1 MFASRI
7 YGFFVLCRLI
17 YKDFVSGGGGSPA
30 DGQQVVFDYTGYNES
45 GTIVDSSYRKGR
57 AAEVRL
63 GINGLIPGRGGY
75 AGMMALAVSHAVLA
89 AHDSQSILHR
99 PWILGPRPV

>member
-1 MFASRI
+1 VFASRI

-75 AGMMALAVSHAVLA
+75 AG
-89 AHDSQSILHR
+89 DDGIGSITR
-99 PWILGPRPV
+99 SVGRA